1 MALYKSEISENI
13 VIGTLMNDIN
23 LILEMKDLKVEYFT
37 VNVNKMLFTVI
48 KRLFKAGSENIDI
61 ADVYALVETD
71 KKSLKLLNDNG
82 GMELLEILYAMGED
96 KPIEDVKVHI
106 ENIRKAA
113 FKNDLSDTLTSL
125 QGNIAASGSKSISSI
140 YSDIEKEI
148 LALKGQYSSSN
159 HMELISN
166 RMDSI
171 MAELDREA
179 NKKFSGY
186 PTGFPLLDKYVTYE
200 KGEMVVISAPA
211 KFGKSQYVVDLVYRL
226 CICNKVP
233 IAVIDSELSD
243 RFFIVRLIARI
254 TNLPFKYIKNG
265 QYKDEEWAYKKVQDA
280 IQRIKEA
287 PLMHEYYVGWSKEEI
302 KLELKRMKIQHNLQ
316 IVVWDYLK
324 INNIEE
330 NQQERIELAMLTNF
344 LKNEIGGD
352 LNVAVV
358 ALAQTSDYS
367 KSEGGLRIFGSN
379 QIKQYCSTVIYMV
392 KKNKD
397 QISNDYND
405 LGGNMYMFIK
415 ENRNG
420 SQMTDESIGI
430 NFSFDSSRAK
440 FEQAQYQHKEIEEL
454 VKDDIDDV
462 VDE

>member
-1 MALYKSEISENI
+1 MAIYKSEISENI
-13 VIGTLMNDIN
+13 VIGALINDIN
-23 LILEMKDLKVEYFT
+23 IVLEMKDLKVEYFT
-37 VNVNKMLFTVI
+37 NKVNKMLFTVI

-61 ADVYALVETD
+61 ADIYALIESD

-82 GMELLEILYAMGED
+82 GMELLEILQSMGED
-96 KPIEDVKVHI
+96 KPIEDIKVHI
-106 ENIRKAA
+106 ENIRKSA
-113 FKNDLSDTLTSL
+113 FKNELSDTLTSL
-125 QGNIAASGSKSISSI
+125 QGNIAMSGSKTISGI
-140 YSDIEKEI
+140 YNDIEKEI
-148 LALKGQYSSSN
+148 LSLKGKYSSTN
-159 HMELISN
+159 HMELIGN
-166 RMDSI
+166 RMDGI
-171 MAELDREA
+171 MTELDREA
-179 NKKFSGY
+179 NKDFSGY

-265 QYKDEEWAYKKVQDA
+265 KYKDEEWASKKVQDA
-280 IQRIKEA
+280 IEKIKSS
-287 PLMHEYYVGWSKEEI
+287 PLMHEYYVGWTKDEI

-392 KKNKD
+392 KKTN
-397 QISNDYND
+397 QQVENDFGE

-430 NFSFDSSRAK
+430 NFNFNSSRAK
-440 FEQAQYQHKEIEEL
+440 FEQAQYQHEEIENL
-454 VKDDIDDV
+454 VQDDIDDLM
-462 VDE
+462 DE

>member
-1 MALYKSEISENI
+1 MATYKAEISENI
-13 VIGTLMNDIN
+13 VIGALMNDIN
-23 LILEMKDLKVEYFT
+23 LILEMTHLKVEYFT
-37 VNVNKMLFTVI
+37 SKVNKMLFTVI
-48 KRLFKAGSENIDI
+48 KRLFKAGSESIDI
-61 ADVYALVETD
+61 ADVYALVESD
-71 KKSLKLLNDNG
+71 KKTLKLLNDNG
-82 GMELLEILYAMGED
+82 GMELLEILHTMGED
-96 KPIEDVKVHI
+96 KSIDDVKVHV
-106 ENIRKAA
+106 ENIRKSA
-113 FKNDLSDTLTSL
+113 FKNELSDTLTSL
-125 QGNIAASGSKSISSI
+125 QGNIAASGSKSIGGI
-140 YSDIEKEI
+140 YNDIEKEI
-148 LALKGQYSSSN
+148 LSLKGKYSSTN
-159 HMELISN
+159 HMELIGN

-179 NKKFSGY
+179 NKTFSGF

-226 CICNKVP
+226 CICQKVP

-243 RFFIVRLIARI
+243 RFFTVRLIARI

-265 QYKDEEWAYKKVQDA
+265 QYKDEDWAYKKVQDA
-280 IQRIKEA
+280 IKLIKEA
-287 PLMHEYYVGWSKEEI
+287 PLMHEYFVGWTKEEI

-392 KKNKD
+392 RKTKD
-397 QISNDYND
+397 QVANDYGD
-405 LGGNMYMFIK
+405 LGGSMYMFIK

-420 SQMTDESIGI
+420 QQMTDESIGI
-430 NFSFDSSRAK
+430 NFTFDTSRAK
-440 FEQAQYQHKEIEEL
+440 FEQAQYQHEEIIQLVQDEL
-454 VKDDIDDV
+454 SDTD
-462 VDE
+462 